1 MYVSSTEG
9 ERIVLGH
16 RCGAVILLVLTTGL
30 PFRAASAQTFT
41 DVAAAAGVIFQHVN
55 GATDDKMLPETYGGG
70 VAFADLD
77 GDGDLDLY
85 FVNSGS
91 LTSGRGTSIN
101 RVFRNESAGDPAGFR
116 DVSATA
122 GAAGNGYGMGVL
134 AGDYDGDGDTDLY
147 TTELG
152 ADRMYA
158 NGGDGTFADVTTGS
172 GLGGDSWGT
181 SAVYFDADLDGDIDL
196 FVADYVEFSVTNN
209 PWCGRR
215 DMNLRFYCDP
225 RQYKPTADRLYLN
238 TGADEASAFVE
249 VGRARGITKK
259 GNGLGVVAADV
270 DADGDADLYVA
281 NDMTANFLYHNDG
294 TGQFSE
300 GALML
305 GTAFSGDGAAQAG
318 MGVDA
323 GDYDGDGDVDLVV
336 TNYQLEH
343 NALYRNELTWW
354 ADASF
359 STGIGEASLN
369 YLGFGVGFFD
379 YDNDGRLDLFVANG
393 HVHDNI
399 EAYDPIVTHA
409 QRAQVFHNEGSAF
422 KERTTEL
429 GMLARH
435 VGRGSAF
442 GDYDGDGDVDV
453 AINNN
458 AGPAVL
464 LRNDGGSGN
473 SLGLELAGRG
483 GNRSALGARVRV
495 LAAGQTST
503 RWATAGSGYLS
514 TSAAHVHVGLGAA
527 THADRVEIHWPSG
540 ALQVLENVPAQQR
553 LRLEE
558 PLQH

>member
-1 MYVSSTEG
+1 M
-9 ERIVLGH
+9 LGH
-16 RCGAVILLVLTTGL
+16 RYGAVVLLVLTTGL
-30 PFRAASAQTFT
+30 QFRAASARTPSFT
-41 DVAAAAGVIFQHVN
+41 DVAASVGVLFQHVN
-55 GATDDKMLPETYGGG
+55 GATDEKMLPETYGAG

-101 RVFRNESAGDPAGFR
+101 RVFRNESAGDHAGFR

-122 GAAGNGYGMGVL
+122 GASGNGYGMGVL
-134 AGDYDGDGDTDLY
+134 AGDFDGDGDTDLY

-158 NGGDGTFADVTTGS
+158 NSGDGTFADVTQGS
-172 GLGGDSWGT
+172 GFGGDSWGT
-181 SAVYFDADLDGDIDL
+181 SAAYFDADLDGDIDL
-196 FVADYVEFSVTNN
+196 FVADYVKFSVADN

-215 DMNLRFYCDP
+215 DMDLRFYCDP

-238 TGADEASAFVE
+238 TGGDEADAFVE
-249 VGRARGITKK
+249 VGSARGITKK

-270 DADGDADLYVA
+270 DADGDTDLYVA

-359 STGIGEASLN
+359 QTGIGEASLN

-393 HVHDNI
+393 HVHDRL
-399 EAYDPIVTHA
+399 H
-409 QRAQVFHNEGSAF
+409 RAH
-422 KERTTEL
+422 
-429 GMLARH
+429 H
-435 VGRGSAF
+435 
-442 GDYDGDGDVDV
+442 
-453 AINNN
+453 
-458 AGPAVL
+458 
-464 LRNDGGSGN
+464 
-473 SLGLELAGRG
+473 
-483 GNRSALGARVRV
+483 RSRRW
-495 LAAGQTST
+495 AAGTPRGQ
-503 RWATAGSGYLS
+503 GI
-514 TSAAHVHVGLGAA
+514 GL
-527 THADRVEIHWPSG
+527 R
-540 ALQVLENVPAQQR
+540 R
-553 LRLEE
+553 L
-558 PLQH
+558 

>member
-1 MYVSSTEG
+1 M
-9 ERIVLGH
+9 LGH
-16 RCGAVILLVLTTGL
+16 RYGAVVLLVLTTGL
-30 PFRAASAQTFT
+30 QFRAASARTPTFT
-41 DVAAAAGVIFQHVN
+41 DVAASVGVLFEHVN
-55 GATDDKMLPETYGGG
+55 GATDEKLLPETYGAG

-101 RVFRNESAGDPAGFR
+101 RVFRNESAGDHADFR

-122 GAAGNGYGMGVL
+122 GASGNGYGMGVL
-134 AGDYDGDGDTDLY
+134 AGDFDGDGDTDLY

-158 NGGDGTFADVTTGS
+158 NGGDGTFADVTPGS
-172 GLGGDSWGT
+172 GFGGDSWGT
-181 SAVYFDADLDGDIDL
+181 SAAYFDADLDGDIDL
-196 FVADYVEFSVTNN
+196 FVADYVEFSVADN

-215 DMNLRFYCDP
+215 DMDLRFYCDP

-238 TGADEASAFVE
+238 TGGDEADAFVE
-249 VGRARGITKK
+249 VGSARGITKK

-270 DADGDADLYVA
+270 DADGDTDLYVA

-300 GALML
+300 DALML

-359 STGIGEASLN
+359 QTGIGEASLN
-369 YLGFGVGFFD
+369 CLGFGVGFFD

-409 QRAQVFHNEGSAF
+409 QRAQVFHNDGSAF
-422 KERTTEL
+422 TERTTDL
-429 GMLARH
+429 GGGLLARH

-458 AGPAVL
+458 AGSAVL

-473 SLGLELAGRG
+473 WLQLELAGRG
-483 GNRSALGARVRV
+483 GNRSAIGARVRV
-495 LAAGQTST
+495 LAAGKTST

-514 TSAAHVHVGLGAA
+514 TSAADIHVGLGAA
-527 THADRVEIHWPSG
+527 ARAERVEIRWPSG
-540 ALQVLENVPAQQR
+540 AIQLLEDVAGQQR

-558 PLQH
+558 PLQD